1 MHNLRESLLKAGLVT
16 QEQVS
21 KVEAEKSGRRRSKGP
36 RDAQRPAP
44 RMLDLS
50 DPKQLEIARA
60 IEAHKVRDGTRGDVP
75 FHFALRD
82 GRVRKMF
89 VSKETQSAL
98 ESGSLAIV
106 ENGEAE
112 AHVIVSA
119 EAIPAISA
127 VDPQVV
133 RFLAGLATA
142 S

>member
-1 MHNLRESLLKAGLVT
+1 
-16 QEQVS
+16 
-21 KVEAEKSGRRRSKGP
+21 
-36 RDAQRPAP
+36 
-44 RMLDLS
+44 MLDLS
-50 DPKQLEIARA
+50 DPNQLALSRA
-60 IEAHKVRDGTRGDVP
+60 IETHKVRENTRGDVP

-98 ESGSLAIV
+98 ESGRLAIV

-112 AHVIVSA
+112 VHIIVSA
-119 EAIPAISA
+119 EAVPAITA